1 MEKIALSG
9 AVVGLTMAIL
19 FVVYAKFVA
28 PKLGNLG
35 GAK

>member
-9 AVVGLTMAIL
+9 AVVGLVMAIL
-19 FVVYAKFVA
+19 FVVYTKFVA
-28 PKLGNLG
+28 PKLGIA

>member
-1 MEKIALSG
+1 LEKIALSG
-9 AVVGLTMAIL
+9 AVVGLVMAIL
-19 FVVYAKFVA
+19 FVVYARFVA